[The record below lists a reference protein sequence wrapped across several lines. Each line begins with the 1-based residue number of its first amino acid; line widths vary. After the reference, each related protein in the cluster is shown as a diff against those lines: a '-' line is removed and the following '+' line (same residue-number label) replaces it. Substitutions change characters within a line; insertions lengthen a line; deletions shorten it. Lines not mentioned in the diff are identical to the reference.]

1 MSCIHLEAA
10 ALGLETAFTVD
21 ASRVTFG
28 RGSLREVGA
37 RARSHGGSRVALF
50 TDTRVRKL
58 PIFETVSASLRAA
71 GVDVV
76 VFDEVRVEPTDAS
89 FETAIR
95 FATDARADVYV
106 SLGGGSVIDTCKAA
120 NLYATHPAE
129 LLAYVN
135 APVGLARPVPGP
147 LRPHVAC
154 PTTSGTGSE
163 VTGIAIFDLLALGAK
178 TGIAHAALRPTEA
191 VIDADCTQFLP
202 REVVAASGFDV
213 LCHALE
219 SFTARPFTARAA
231 PASANA
237 RPLSQGRNPWSD
249 VGCRA
254 ALALLGRFFLRAADS
269 AADREAREQVMWAA
283 TLAGIAFGNAG
294 VHVPHAM
301 SYAVAGL
308 VTEYVPP
315 GYAAAEPMVP
325 HGMAVVLNA
334 PAVFRLTADTSPDRH
349 LEAAALLG
357 VDARGA
363 LPSDAGEILSVEI
376 ARLMRALHMPNGV
389 SGVGYSEDD
398 VDALVAGTLP
408 QARLLAN
415 APREL
420 GPDELSLLFRSA
432 LTYW

>member
-1 MSCIHLEAA
+1 MSCIHAEAA

-28 RGSLREVGA
+28 RGSLQEVGA
-37 RARSHGGSRVALF
+37 RARSHGATRVALF
-50 TDTRVRKL
+50 TDARVRAQ
-58 PIFETVSASLRAA
+58 PFFETAHASLLAA
-71 GVDVV
+71 GMDVV

-89 FETAIR
+89 FQAAIR
-95 FATDARADVYV
+95 FATETRADAYV

-120 NLYATHPAE
+120 NLYASHPAD

-135 APVGLARPVPGP
+135 APVGLGRPVPGK
-147 LRPHVAC
+147 LAPHIAC

-163 VTGIAIFDLLALGAK
+163 VTGIAIFDLVSLGAK
-178 TGIAHAALRPTEA
+178 TGIAHSALRPTEA
-191 VIDADCTQFLP
+191 LIDADCTQSLP
-202 REVVAASGFDV
+202 SEVVAASGFDV

-219 SFTARPFTARAA
+219 SFTARPFTQRAA
-231 PASANA
+231 PSQPLA

-254 ALALLGRFFLRAADS
+254 ALSLLGRFFLRAADS
-269 AADREAREQVMWAA
+269 ADDAEAREQVMWAA

-308 VTEYVPP
+308 VSEFRPR
-315 GYAAAEPMVP
+315 GYPDAEPMVP

-334 PAVFRLTADTSPDRH
+334 PAVFRLMADTSPDRH
-349 LEAAALLG
+349 LEAASLLG
-357 VDARGA
+357 ADVRGA
-363 LPSDAGEILSVEI
+363 RPEDAGEVLATEL
-376 ARLMRALHMPNGV
+376 ARLMRALEMPNGV
-389 SGVGYSEDD
+389 SGVGYDEDD
-398 VDALVAGTLP
+398 IDALVAGTLP
-408 QARLLAN
+408 QARLLQN

-420 GPDELSLLFRSA
+420 GPDELAALFADAQR
-432 LTYW
+432 YW

>member
-1 MSCIHLEAA
+1 MSCIHQQAA
-10 ALGLETAFTVD
+10 ALGLETAFTID

-37 RARSHGGSRVALF
+37 RVRSHGGSRVALF
-50 TDTRVRKL
+50 TDPRVRAL
-58 PIFETVSASLRAA
+58 PIFEAVAGSLAAA
-71 GVDVV
+71 GADVV
-76 VFDEVRVEPTDAS
+76 VFDEVRVEPTDVS
-89 FETAIR
+89 LGVAIR
-95 FATDARADVYV
+95 FAIDARADAYV

-135 APVGLARPVPGP
+135 APVGLAQPVPGP

-163 VTGIAIFDLLALGAK
+163 VTGIAIFDLLSLGAK
-178 TGIAHAALRPTEA
+178 TGIAHPALRPTEA
-191 VIDADCTQFLP
+191 VIDADCTRYLP

-231 PASANA
+231 PASAIT

-254 ALALLGRFFLRAADS
+254 ALSLLGRFFLRAANGAD
-269 AADREAREQVMWAA
+269 DREAREQVMWAA

-308 VTEYVPP
+308 CTEYLPP
-315 GYAAAEPMVP
+315 GYASTEPMVP
-325 HGMAVVLNA
+325 HGMAVVVNA
-334 PAVFRLTADTSPDRH
+334 PAVFRLTADTSPGRH
-349 LEAAALLG
+349 LEAAELLG
-357 VDARGA
+357 VDTRAA
-363 LPSDAGEILSVEI
+363 APSDAGEILSAEI
-376 ARLMRALHMPNGV
+376 ERLMRALHMPNGV
-389 SGVGYSEDD
+389 SGVGYSDDD

-420 GPDELSLLFRSA
+420 GPDELASLFRSA